1 MMKKWVLKRA
11 TTLGAWVS
19 MYEQREMNARQV
31 MKVVEGGGVG
41 CFIGE
46 EEWRIRKCIGR
57 IWLAKIG
64 ENVGV
69 SNGM

>member
-1 MMKKWVLKRA
+1 MFLCVFLI
-11 TTLGAWVS
+11 S
-19 MYEQREMNARQV
+19 
-31 MKVVEGGGVG
+31 GVG